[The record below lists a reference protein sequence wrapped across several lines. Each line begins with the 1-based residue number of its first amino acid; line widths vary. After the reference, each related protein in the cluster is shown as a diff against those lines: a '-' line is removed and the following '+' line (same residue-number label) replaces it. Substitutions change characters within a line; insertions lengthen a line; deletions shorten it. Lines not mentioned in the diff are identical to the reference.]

1 MILSAIYIQNHF
13 LFQKP
18 QIVNFG
24 GKYFFSIN
32 SDGLIEKKEN
42 EDYIPN
48 FYNSDTVLSLSAIVG
63 RNGAGKSSL
72 LEIITNSLNNQY
84 GFISTVFFE
93 DNDKILIPS
102 KGDKNRYNFSYE
114 EYPINNSISTFY
126 YSPFLDFKSNKSGVD
141 ISFDYLVESDLN
153 NISEKRKSSSEIE
166 PLQQLKMKNEIR
178 QMNFKNSEV
187 GSHFCEVFDL
197 PSDNLNKLTFTRYI
211 IEVDHELDKIKFHD
225 TPYAFRD
232 FIQFIYSKIR
242 QEANE
247 LENKK
252 DEKFQKNL
260 FKNYFLMDLLCLLI
274 HQMEK
279 QNKFLE
285 EGFVD
290 INIKDFKKEIN
301 NKSAKDSLI
310 YFLENHYY
318 KYRNSEKFT
327 LLPVAETEKLI
338 NNINNYIDEAD
349 IKLKH
354 FNWKERSIY
363 LQQDKAIELLELQN
377 AFLNKVNSYYESNI
391 ENFTDF
397 NFKRENKIE
406 DFINF
411 LPSERALSSGENAL
425 LNLFS
430 RFHEALENI
439 KFYDW
444 NNNTNIVLL
453 DEADLG
459 FHPKWKKQ
467 FVQSILF
474 FFDIYFKSYR
484 SSVQIIFTT
493 HDPLTLSD
501 ILNYNVVYLEKKE
514 NAIFFDHNENTKKSF
529 GANISDLLADSFF
542 LEDGLI
548 GDFSKNKI
556 QDVIEYINDES
567 GRSEKKWIASP
578 IIAKKIIEQIGEP
591 YLSDKLNDMFLEAFP
606 EFKNDE
612 IKELEKRLNKLK
624 YGTDTNN

>member
-1 MILSAIYIQNHF
+1 
-13 LFQKP
+13 
-18 QIVNFG
+18 
-24 GKYFFSIN
+24 
-32 SDGLIEKKEN
+32 
-42 EDYIPN
+42 
-48 FYNSDTVLSLSAIVG
+48 
-63 RNGAGKSSL
+63 
-72 LEIITNSLNNQY
+72 
-84 GFISTVFFE
+84 
-93 DNDKILIPS
+93 
-102 KGDKNRYNFSYE
+102 
-114 EYPINNSISTFY
+114 
-126 YSPFLDFKSNKSGVD
+126 
-141 ISFDYLVESDLN
+141 
-153 NISEKRKSSSEIE
+153 
-166 PLQQLKMKNEIR
+166 
-178 QMNFKNSEV
+178 
-187 GSHFCEVFDL
+187 
-197 PSDNLNKLTFTRYI
+197 
-211 IEVDHELDKIKFHD
+211 
-225 TPYAFRD
+225 
-232 FIQFIYSKIR
+232 
-242 QEANE
+242 
-247 LENKK
+247 
-252 DEKFQKNL
+252 
-260 FKNYFLMDLLCLLI
+260 MDLLCLFI

-338 NNINNYIDEAD
+338 NNINNYIDETD

-354 FNWKERSIY
+354 FNWKEKSIY

-377 AFLNKVNSYYESNI
+377 NFLNKVNNYYESNI

-439 KFYDW
+439 KFYEW
-444 NNNTNIVLL
+444 NKNTNIVLL

-514 NAIFFDHNENTKKSF
+514 NAIFFDQNEKTKKSF

-567 GRSEKKWIASP
+567 SRSEKKWITSP
-578 IIAKKIIEQIGEP
+578 IIAKKIIGQIGEP

-606 EFKNDE
+606 DFKNDE

>member
-32 SDGLIEKKEN
+32 SEGFIEKKEN

-48 FYNSDTVLSLSAIVG
+48 FYNSDTVLLLSAVVG

-93 DNDKILIPS
+93 DNDKILISS
-102 KGDKNRYNFSYE
+102 KREKNKYNFSYE
-114 EYPINNSISTFY
+114 EYIINNSISTFY
-126 YSPFLDFKSNKSGVD
+126 YSPFLDFKNSKAGVD
-141 ISFDYLVESDLN
+141 ISFDYLVESDLR

-178 QMNFKNSEV
+178 QMSFKNSEV
-187 GSHFCEVFDL
+187 GKHFCEVFDL

-247 LENKK
+247 LENET
-252 DEKFQKNL
+252 DGQFQKNL
-260 FKNYFLMDLLCLLI
+260 FKNYFLMDLLCLFI

-338 NNINNYIDEAD
+338 NNINNYIDETD

-354 FNWKERSIY
+354 FNWKEKSIY

-377 AFLNKVNSYYESNI
+377 NFLNKVNNYYESNI

-439 KFYDW
+439 KFYEW
-444 NNNTNIVLL
+444 NKNTNIVLL

-514 NAIFFDHNENTKKSF
+514 NAIFFDQNEKTKKSF

-567 GRSEKKWIASP
+567 SRSEKKWITSP
-578 IIAKKIIEQIGEP
+578 IIAKKIIGQIGEP

-606 EFKNDE
+606 DFKNDE

>member
-32 SDGLIEKKEN
+32 SEGFIEKKEN

-48 FYNSDTVLSLSAIVG
+48 FYNSDTVLLLSAVVG

-93 DNDKILIPS
+93 DNDKILISS
-102 KGDKNRYNFSYE
+102 KREKNKYNFSYE
-114 EYPINNSISTFY
+114 EYIINNSISTFY
-126 YSPFLDFKSNKSGVD
+126 YSPFLDFKNSKAGVD
-141 ISFDYLVESDLN
+141 ISFDYLVESDLR

-178 QMNFKNSEV
+178 QMSFKNSEV
-187 GSHFCEVFDL
+187 GKHFCEVFDL

-247 LENKK
+247 LENETDGQFK
-252 DEKFQKNL
+252 KNL
-260 FKNYFLMDLLCLLI
+260 FKNYFLMDLLCLFI

-354 FNWKERSIY
+354 FNWKEKSIY

-377 AFLNKVNSYYESNI
+377 TFLNKVNNYYESNI

-439 KFYDW
+439 KFYEW
-444 NNNTNIVLL
+444 NKKINIVLL

-514 NAIFFDHNENTKKSF
+514 NAIFFDQNEKIKKSF

-567 GRSEKKWIASP
+567 SRSEKKWIASP